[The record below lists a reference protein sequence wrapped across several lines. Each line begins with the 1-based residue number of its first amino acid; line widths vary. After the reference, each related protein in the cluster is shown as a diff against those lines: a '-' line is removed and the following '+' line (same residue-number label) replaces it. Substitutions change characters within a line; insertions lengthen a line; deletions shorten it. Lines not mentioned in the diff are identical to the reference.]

1 MQSEIDEKKFI
12 EYAEVH
18 GNFYGT
24 SYRTVEDIS
33 ATGRCCILELDIQG
47 AHQLRDSV
55 FLFFSF
61 SFPCVCVCMLREQTK
76 RQSHKIRISVVVLLL
91 LLLYW
96 LN

>member
-55 FLFFSF
+55 YLFFSF
-61 SFPCVCVCMLREQTK
+61 PFPFVCVCVTREDKKDKVTRYAFQ
-76 RQSHKIRISVVVLLL
+76 LLF
-91 LLLYW
+91 YYYYYYIG
-96 LN
+96 